1 MLDAWDHPDTA
12 RYYEAFSRAHV
23 RYREANLALCAAA
36 DLGLGQR
43 VLDVAAGLG
52 GTAEVARA
60 TGCEVVCFEPARAM
74 RESGKRAVTEAQ
86 WTGAWP
92 EAAGAFDRV
101 LCGAAIWQMIPLEKT
116 FARVSALLHVGGV
129 FAFNVPSM
137 YLGEVDPPGGG
148 RDPMLLELPALV
160 AAGRAPRAQA
170 VAAPPDAARIDEL
183 LREAGFEA
191 RRWCMR
197 LRLTQAALR
206 DWMKIPVI
214 SEALLGGIQAD
225 ERAAR
230 IDAAYAECDAASW
243 RWETWTGWT
252 AWKL

>member
-1 MLDAWDHPDTA
+1 MPDAWDHPDTV
-12 RYYEAFSRAHV
+12 RYYEAFCREHA
-23 RYREANLALCAAA
+23 RYRDANLALCAAA
-36 DLGLGQR
+36 DLRSGQR
-43 VLDVAAGLG
+43 VLDLAAGVG

-60 TGCEVVCFEPARAM
+60 AGCEVVCFEPARRM
-74 RESGKRAVTEAQ
+74 REAGARRVPHAH
-86 WTGAWP
+86 WTGTWP
-92 EAAGAFDRV
+92 ESVGAFDRV
-101 LCGAAIWQMIPLEKT
+101 LCGAAIWQMTPMEET
-116 FARVSALLHVGGV
+116 FARAAALLRVGGV

-137 YLGEVDPPGGG
+137 YLGEPDPPGGG

-170 VAAPPDAARIDEL
+170 AAPPPDAARIDEL
-183 LREAGFEA
+183 LRDAGFET

-197 LRLTQAALR
+197 SRLTQAALR

-214 SEALLGGIQAD
+214 SEALLGGMAAD
-225 ERAAR
+225 DRAAR

-243 RWETWTGWT
+243 RWETWAGWT